1 MKIGILTFWW
11 SNDNYGQLLQC
22 YALQKYLRDMGHE
35 AFLIRYKKSSDVIS
49 LNKRSF
55 FTRIIKL
62 FNPKKVLKAA
72 AYRIQKKALLIEQKK
87 NNRCFDDFREKYIA
101 QSEIDYASYSEL
113 CRNPPK
119 ADVYIAGS
127 DQIWNFTGH
136 SIDEVRNCVHAMFL
150 DFGNASKFSYA
161 ASWVMTSLTQEYIDE
176 IKPLLADFKYVSVR
190 EKKGI
195 DLCGDCGRGDAEC
208 VCDPTFLLNP
218 DIYRSLYRE
227 NPIRKVSKPFLLL
240 YMLNKDMNEYDFDIQ
255 TVYKFASQRNLEV
268 IYVTGNG
275 AFDKRKKYYATI
287 PEWLWL
293 VDNAEYVVTNS
304 FHCSVFSL
312 FFQKKFAVVPLSGSC
327 VGMNT
332 RFDTLFSDYGVQPRY
347 LSNSD
352 FSALDLPPQTIQGKV
367 SEKFLL
373 ALQSAEKQIKQKKE
387 ETIRVCFITEK
398 YVNPFVGGTERI
410 TLSVANGL
418 KENFRH
424 YENFSIYSI
433 LDEIHTTAF
442 EGEKQCSTA
451 TEMAEY
457 IKEKNVAIVV
467 CQGYF
472 RFVDSLRQ
480 NMQILVPNAK
490 LVFAHHFEPGWE
502 YSGNSINALFNEIIT
517 KRATLKTIIKILLFP
532 YAQFRAKRLCK
543 KRYRLSYDYS
553 EKIVLLS
560 KNFILPFQ
568 KILGFSDT
576 RKFSVIPNML
586 SYNHF
591 LQEDQIE
598 QKENTVLIVSRL
610 VNYQKRILLALK
622 IWNLV
627 KKSEIANN
635 WKLEIVGEG
644 SDKELFESYAKKK
657 KIKDVFFIGR
667 REPKEFYEKSS
678 LFMMTS
684 KSEAWGLTLTEAQQ
698 FGCVPIAFNTYAS
711 LTDIIT
717 DGENGYIIPEG
728 KIRMY
733 AEKMLHLMKD
743 EELRKKIAMRAIE
756 SAKRFDSKLI
766 SSKWDALF
774 TSLINGGDC
783 LKTQMRSVESYPNK
797 PKTTLNMDSDSQ
809 KLSQNV
815 VFRRSGGGYRSRV
828 KFAFLPKS
836 SYSWRYAA

>member
-275 AFDKRKKYYATI
+275 GFDKRKKFYATI

-293 VDNAEYVVTNS
+293 IDNADYVVTNS

-312 FFQKKFAVVPLSGSC
+312 FFKTKFAVVPLSGSC
-327 VGMNT
+327 IGMNT

-347 LSNSD
+347 IADSD
-352 FSALDLPPQTIQGKV
+352 FSALDLPAQTIRGKV

-373 ALQSAEKQIKQKKE
+373 ALQSVEKQIEPKKE
-387 ETIRVCFITEK
+387 AAVRVCFITQK

-410 TLSVANGL
+410 TLSVAKSL
-418 KENFRH
+418 KENFGR
-424 YENFSIYSI
+424 YEVFSIFSI
-433 LDEIHTTAF
+433 PDNERGSVFA
-442 EGEKQCSTA
+442 EEKQCLNSS
-451 TEMAEY
+451 EMAEF
-457 IKEKNVAIVV
+457 IKQKEIDIVV

-472 RFVDSLRQ
+472 NLVKPLRQ
-480 NMQILVPNAK
+480 VMQRSGCKAK
-490 LVFAHHFEPGWE
+490 LVFVHHFAPGWE
-502 YSGNSINALFNEIIT
+502 YSGNSFDALFNAIIT
-517 KRATLKTIIKILLFP
+517 KKATLKTFIKIVLFP
-532 YAQFRAKRLCK
+532 YAQCRSKRLCK
-543 KRYRLSYDYS
+543 KEYRLSYDYS
-553 EKIVLLS
+553 DKIVLLS
-560 KNFILPFQ
+560 KNFIQPFQ
-568 KILGFSDT
+568 KIIGVSDT
-576 RKFSVIPNML
+576 RKFTVIPNML
-586 SYNHF
+586 SYTDF
-591 LQEDQIE
+591 LQRWQFD
-598 QKENTVLIVSRL
+598 QKENAVLIVSRL
-610 VNYQKRILLALK
+610 ENYQKKILSALK
-622 IWNLV
+622 IWKLV
-627 KKSEIANN
+627 KKSEIANG
-635 WKLEIVGEG
+635 WRLEIVGEG
-644 SDKELFESYAKKK
+644 SDKELFESYVKKAR
-657 KIKDVFFIGR
+657 IKDVVFNGR
-667 REPKEFYEKSS
+667 REPKEFYKKSS

-684 KSEAWGLTLTEAQQ
+684 KSEGWGLTLTEAQQ
-698 FGCVPIAFNTYAS
+698 FGCVPLAFNTYAS

-728 KIRMY
+728 KINIY
-733 AEKMLHLMKD
+733 AEKMLCLMKD
-743 EELRKKIAMRAIE
+743 EAHRRKMAMNAIE
-756 SAKRFDSKLI
+756 SAERFDSKAI

-774 TSLINGGDC
+774 TSIIN
-783 LKTQMRSVESYPNK
+783 
-797 PKTTLNMDSDSQ
+797 
-809 KLSQNV
+809 
-815 VFRRSGGGYRSRV
+815 GGGYRSRV
-828 KFAFLPKS
+828 KSAFMPS
-836 SYSWRYAA
+836 ASYTWSCAA